1 LGDTGS
7 ITGYVQNAI
16 TDVYRAGAPVTIS
29 AAGVQFTAGYYTWN
43 RLTQNSITVNADDNG
58 WYGVSF
64 AAHKKGDLTFT
75 ITSGGASK
83 TVTVYVDNLSAANVA
98 VSQVANSQAGKSLVT
113 TATVTDK
120 WGNSVDEGAVAFAS
134 TVGHFDA
141 ASVSLDDNGVASSTL
156 FVEAND
162 LGTATVTAT
171 AGEAVGT
178 ATTTFGTTDGHVFK
192 NKKRVTA
199 TWEFAKGKTVAIYRD
214 GRRVRNIPVATDDAG
229 KFSFNVKKGKHTVTL
244 KIAGAVVYSY
254 TFNVK

>member
-1 LGDTGS
+1 MTGV
-7 ITGYVQNAI
+7 I
-16 TDVYRAGAPVTIS
+16 RAGQAVTIS
-29 AAGVQFTAGYYTWN
+29 AQGFEFNEALEGPYYGDKLSQNSLTSYTNGGGYVAFGFVAHTKGTHTVTLTAG
-43 RLTQNSITVNADDNG
+43 
-58 WYGVSF
+58 GVT
-64 AAHKKGDLTFT
+64 KTFE
-75 ITSGGASK
+75 
-83 TVTVYVDNLSAANVA
+83 VDVDNLAAANVA
-98 VSQVANSQAGKSLVT
+98 VSQVANSQAGKTLVS

-120 WGNSVDEGAVAFAS
+120 WGNSVDEGAVTFAS
-134 TVGHFDA
+134 NFGTVPV
-141 ASVSLDDNGVASSTL
+141 ASVNLDDNGVAVGSIE
-156 FVEAND
+156 VGAND

-171 AGEAVGT
+171 ANDVVGT